1 MLSGLGAPCV
11 AGESGCVPF
20 VSVGVP
26 HVAGIPVQGPEAL
39 AVCCSRP
46 DDLRSWSL
54 GGPNAKVVTCEAEE
68 VPERR
73 TRRTR
78 CGRPSDSLGGMG

>member
-1 MLSGLGAPCV
+1 MVGRF
-11 AGESGCVPF
+11 GCVPV

-54 GGPNAKVVTCEAEE
+54 GGPNAKVATCEAEM
-68 VPERR
+68 VPGRR
-73 TRRTR
+73 TQANPLRAAKR
-78 CGRPSDSLGGMG
+78 